1 MPVKQPSAPRK
12 PAAAA
17 STAPPA
23 RTFATGSSAA
33 AHAVAERGAGQRRRT
48 RAALLAGAA
57 RLVAAGYSPSVA
69 DVADAADVSRRTA
82 YRYFPTQEQLLVEAA
97 LEALRPEV
105 EAALTAAL
113 PDGSAALDDLEKAEA
128 RLDAAV
134 RVMHRLAIEH
144 EPALRTMI
152 RLTSG
157 RTNGPPPTRG
167 SRRIDWITSAVAP
180 VRARLGAARF
190 ERLVSALTSCVGM
203 DALFLLQDTRGLSP
217 RAAERVM
224 QWTARALLRASV
236 ADAGAAK

>member
-1 MPVKQPSAPRK
+1 M
-12 PAAAA
+12 
-17 STAPPA
+17 
-23 RTFATGSSAA
+23 
-33 AHAVAERGAGQRRRT
+33 
-48 RAALLAGAA
+48 
-57 RLVAAGYSPSVA
+57 RLVAADQSPSVA

-97 LEALRPEV
+97 LETLRPEV

-113 PDGSAALDDLEKAEA
+113 PDGSDTLDDVGQAEA

-134 RVMHRLAIEH
+134 KVMHRLTLEN

-157 RTNGPPPTRG
+157 RTNGPPPPRG
-167 SRRIDWITSAVAP
+167 SRRIDWLTSAVAP
-180 VRARLGAARF
+180 VKARLGTARF

-203 DALFLLQDTRGLSP
+203 DSLFLLQDARGLSP

-224 QWTARALLRASV
+224 RWTARALLRASV
-236 ADAGAAK
+236 ADADGAK